1 MARVVGIGK
10 QSFEKIIKENC
21 FYVDKTGFIKEWWDN
36 KDDVTLITRPR
47 RFGKTLNMDMIKC
60 FFSNEYKD
68 RGDLFEGLDIW
79 KDEKYRELQG
89 TYPVIF
95 LSFAEIKQNNYQDT
109 IAKIKKILC
118 SLYQS
123 FMFLKDWD
131 GLTDEEKNNLKRI
144 SEDMS
149 DVTAQSA
156 LNELSNYLSRYY
168 GKKVIILLDEY
179 DTPMQEAYTNGYWE
193 ELVAFT
199 RSLFN
204 STFKTNPY
212 LERAI
217 MTGITRVSKESIFSD
232 LNNLEV
238 VTTLSSKYTTA
249 FGFTEQEVFN
259 ALDEFGLSA
268 QKGEVKAWY
277 DGFMFGKQK
286 DIYNPWSIINFLD
299 KKEYNP
305 YWAESSSNGLINNLV
320 QKGSPYIK
328 MMMETLLKGEIIN
341 VPIDEQIVFSELD
354 YSEDAVWSLMLAS
367 GYIKVISADALTG
380 NRRKARMYR
389 LALTNFEI
397 QLMFEKMILRWFIP
411 AKNETNEFIKAL
423 ISGDI
428 ESMNEYMND
437 VTLNT
442 FSSFDSGKHTSEKK
456 APENFYHGFVL
467 GLMVDQTDNYIITSN
482 RESGFGRYDIMLEP
496 KDKQSQKYPGIVIEF
511 KVINPRKENSLEE
524 TVEAALKQIEEK
536 NYDAE
541 LINRG
546 VKEEN
551 IHHYGF
557 AFTSFSI
564 IILARICGNVKNFL
578 LSQLYLFPYIFTTY
592 FKCSSKINSSSLFP
606 LKNSYS
612 FLFSISEYN
621 SRTKFFP
628 TPEKAFPCAVSSY
641 L

>member
-1 MARVVGIGK
+1 MARTVSIGT
-10 QSFEKIIKENC
+10 QDFEKMIQRNC
-21 FYVDKTGFIKEWWDN
+21 FYVDKTGFIKEWWESEDE
-36 KDDVTLITRPR
+36 VTLITRPR
-47 RFGKTLNMDMIKC
+47 RFGKTLNMSMLNC
-60 FFSNEYKD
+60 FFSNKYAD
-68 RGDLFEGLDIW
+68 RGELFEKLEIW

-217 MTGITRVSKESIFSD
+217 MTGITRVSRESIFSD
-232 LNNLEV
+232 PNNLEV
-238 VTTLSSKYTTA
+238 VTTLSPKYTTA

-259 ALDEFGLSA
+259 ALDEFGLSE

-277 DGFMFGKQK
+277 DGFVFGEQK
-286 DIYNPWSIINFLD
+286 DIYNPWSIINYLD
-299 KKEYNP
+299 KKKIAL
-305 YWAESSSNGLINNLV
+305 YWAESSSNGLINNLI
-320 QKGSPYIK
+320 QKGSSYIK
-328 MMMETLLKGEIIN
+328 KMLETLISGKNIK

-367 GYIKVISADALTG
+367 GYLKVVSSEELNLIRESD
-380 NRRKARMYR
+380 NEYE
-389 LALTNFEI
+389 LALTNREI
-397 QLMFEKMILRWFIP
+397 LFMFKKMILRWFSP
-411 AKNETNEFIKAL
+411 AKSETNEFIKAL
-423 ISGDI
+423 ITGDI

-437 VTLNT
+437 VALRT

-456 APENFYHGFVL
+456 APENFFHGFVL
-467 GLMVDQTDNYIITSN
+467 GLMVDQSENYIITSN

-496 KDKQSQKYPGIVIEF
+496 KDKQIQKYPGIVIEF

-546 VKEEN
+546 VNKEN

-557 AFTSFSI
+557 AFKGKEVLI
-564 IILARICGNVKNFL
+564 DGR
-578 LSQLYLFPYIFTTY
+578 
-592 FKCSSKINSSSLFP
+592 
-606 LKNSYS
+606 
-612 FLFSISEYN
+612 
-621 SRTKFFP
+621 
-628 TPEKAFPCAVSSY
+628 
-641 L
+641 

>member
-1 MARVVGIGK
+1 MARTVSIGT
-10 QSFEKIIKENC
+10 QDFEKMIQRTC
-21 FYVDKTGFIKEWWDN
+21 FYVDKTGFIKEWWESEDE
-36 KDDVTLITRPR
+36 VTLITRPR
-47 RFGKTLNMDMIKC
+47 RFGKTLNMSMLNC
-60 FFSNEYKD
+60 FFSNKYAD
-68 RGDLFEGLDIW
+68 RGELFEKLEIW

-277 DGFMFGKQK
+277 DGFVFGEQK
-286 DIYNPWSIINFLD
+286 DIYNPWSIINYLD
-299 KKEYNP
+299 KKKIAL
-305 YWAESSSNGLINNLV
+305 YWAESSSNGLINNLI
-320 QKGSPYIK
+320 QKGSSYIK
-328 MMMETLLKGEIIN
+328 KMLETLISGKNIK

-367 GYIKVISADALTG
+367 GYLKVVSSEELNLIRESD
-380 NRRKARMYR
+380 NEYE
-389 LALTNFEI
+389 LALTNREI
-397 QLMFEKMILRWFIP
+397 LFMFKKMILRWFSP
-411 AKNETNEFIKAL
+411 AKSETNEFIKAL
-423 ISGDI
+423 ITGDI

-437 VTLNT
+437 VALRT

-467 GLMVDQTDNYIITSN
+467 GLMVDQTENYIITSN

-496 KDKQSQKYPGIVIEF
+496 KDKQTQKYPGIVIEF

-546 VKEEN
+546 VNKEN

-557 AFTSFSI
+557 AF
-564 IILARICGNVKNFL
+564 K
-578 LSQLYLFPYIFTTY
+578 
-592 FKCSSKINSSSLFP
+592 SKEVLIDGQ
-606 LKNSYS
+606 
-612 FLFSISEYN
+612 
-621 SRTKFFP
+621 
-628 TPEKAFPCAVSSY
+628 
-641 L
+641 